1 MAWSI
6 RTWWQADRWYFRAF
20 QLLREGRP
28 AEAVRA
34 FDRVIESSPR
44 HARAHL
50 QRALALAAAGRTGEA
65 VQSARRAAELAP
77 GSHAPQLVLGQVQY
91 DAGRWEEARRAFSE
105 AARRDPENRLVKA
118 YLGLALLAL
127 GRLEQAAEEMK
138 DNLAYGYEGF
148 EGRLLA
154 LAEQYLWQHKEK
166 ARPLEEQLTPDEGGR
181 VEARAG
187 LGLHLASAARRAF
200 LWPLARLRG
209 EAAAAFLA
217 AEEAMSVADFAG
229 AAEALQRAEKAGA
242 DPERVALGL
251 GQAYLEARKPQAAAE
266 HLARLPE
273 EARGDPEVAWLLGA
287 ALFEAG
293 RHEEA
298 REPLA
303 IASRHFTREFVPC
316 YYRGLCEIASGRP
329 ASAVEWFV
337 ETAVRLN
344 PEVAR
349 KRFEEMLRVHAA
361 QVRS

>member
-6 RTWWQADRWYFRAF
+6 RTWWQADRRYFRAF
-20 QLLREGRP
+20 RLLRGGQP
-28 AEAVRA
+28 AEAARA
-34 FDRVIESSPR
+34 FDLVIERSPR
-44 HARAHL
+44 HARAYL

-65 VQSARRAAELAP
+65 VRSARRADELAP
-77 GSHAPQLVLGQVQY
+77 ESHAPQLVLGQVQY
-91 DAGRWEEARRAFSE
+91 DAGQWEEARKALAE

-127 GRLEQAAEEMK
+127 GRVEQAGEMLK
-138 DNLAYGYEGF
+138 AHLAYGYEGF

-166 ARPLEEQLTPDEGGR
+166 ARPLEDQLTPDEGGR

-187 LGLHLASAARRAF
+187 FGLRLASVTRWAL

-209 EAAAAFLA
+209 EAAAALLA

-229 AAEALQRAEKAGA
+229 AIAALQRAEKAGA

-251 GQAYLEARKPQAAAE
+251 GQAYLEARNPQAAAE
-266 HLARLPE
+266 QLERLPE

-287 ALFEAG
+287 ALFDAG
-293 RHEEA
+293 RCEDA
-298 REPLA
+298 REPLE
-303 IASRHFTREFVPC
+303 IASRHFSREFVPC
-316 YYRGLCEIASGRP
+316 YCRGLCEVALGR
-329 ASAVEWFV
+329 AGSAVRWFV

-344 PEVAR
+344 PEVAK

-361 QVRS
+361 EDPS